1 MFTNAH
7 SLKLLLVVL
16 PMAFALTACSGNGSG
31 LYEVKG
37 QLTHNG
43 EPIPEMNIIFV
54 PEDTGKHPES
64 YATTDAEGRFEMKVV
79 NTPGVAPG
87 KHTVFVQDPAAVQGG
102 TTSTAKSYQAVLKK
116 YGNEESSPFTI
127 TVEENMPD
135 LQLKLD

>member
-1 MFTNAH
+1 MSINAQ
-7 SLKLLLVVL
+7 SLKLLLVIV
-16 PMAFALTACSGNGSG
+16 PMAFAFTACTGNSSG

-43 EPIPEMNIIFV
+43 EPIPEINIIFV
-54 PEDTGKHPES
+54 PEDTSKHPES

-102 TTSTAKSYQAVLKK
+102 TTSSASAYQAVLKK
-116 YGNEESSPFTI
+116 YGDEESSPFTI
-127 TVEENMPD
+127 TVEENMSD
-135 LQLKLD
+135 LELKLD